1 MIRAFA
7 AAAIILAGA
16 PAFAQGAAPV
26 PRSDAAPAAPTAA
39 SGPEAGKT
47 YQYPPNTAAILPP
60 ASRTPDDKPPTA
72 KSTETN
78 PPTGAVG
85 GAAVSAT
92 Q

>member
-7 AAAIILAGA
+7 AAAIILSGA
-16 PAFAQGAAPV
+16 PAFAQGTAPAS
-26 PRSDAAPAAPTAA
+26 RSDAAPTAA

-47 YQYPPNTAAILPP
+47 YQSSPSTAAILPP
-60 ASRTPDDKPPTA
+60 ASRTPSEKPPGG
-72 KSTETN
+72 KPTEAN
-78 PPTGAVG
+78 PSTGAVG